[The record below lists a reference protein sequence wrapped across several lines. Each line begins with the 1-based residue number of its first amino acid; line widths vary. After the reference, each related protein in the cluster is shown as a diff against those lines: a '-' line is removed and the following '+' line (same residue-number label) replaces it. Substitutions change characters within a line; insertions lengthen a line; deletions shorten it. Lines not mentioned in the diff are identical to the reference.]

1 MRREESTINFMI
13 EQIIVSIKPGIKTC
27 HVRFE

>member
-1 MRREESTINFMI
+1 MQREESTINFMI

-27 HVRFE
+27 VRFE